1 MPSIVFVVVVTK
13 RTLASLI
20 AAVSI
25 ALLGACGG
33 NDAAETNDG
42 VDADDVMFVQ
52 GMIPHHQ
59 QAVDMSQLALDG
71 RAGAAVAELAGR
83 ITAAQDE
90 EIATMRGMLSRWGVK
105 EDEHAMHRSGDH
117 SSMMGMLSDDQ
128 LDALAALSGSDFDRA
143 WLEAMI
149 MHHEGA
155 VVMAEAVL
163 ADGVDEEVRALATA
177 IITAQQTEISE
188 MRALLNA

>member
-1 MPSIVFVVVVTK
+1 
-13 RTLASLI
+13 
-20 AAVSI
+20 VSI

>member
-1 MPSIVFVVVVTK
+1 
-13 RTLASLI
+13 
-20 AAVSI
+20 VSI

-90 EIATMRGMLSRWGVK
+90 EIATMRGILSRWGVK

-117 SSMMGMLSDDQ
+117 SSMKGMLSDDQ
-128 LDALAALSGSDFDRA
+128 LDALAALSGVEFDQM
-143 WLEAMI
+143 WLKFMI

-155 VVMAEAVL
+155 VVMAEVVL

>member
-1 MPSIVFVVVVTK
+1 
-13 RTLASLI
+13 
-20 AAVSI
+20 
-25 ALLGACGG
+25 
-33 NDAAETNDG
+33 
-42 VDADDVMFVQ
+42 
-52 GMIPHHQ
+52 
-59 QAVDMSQLALDG
+59 
-71 RAGAAVAELAGR
+71 
-83 ITAAQDE
+83 
-90 EIATMRGMLSRWGVK
+90 
-105 EDEHAMHRSGDH
+105 MHRSGDH

-128 LDALAALSGSDFDRA
+128 LDALAALSGVEFDQM
-143 WLEAMI
+143 WLEFMI